1 MLSFMSCWARHLGLC
16 TENAFGHRCGE
27 NLLLV
32 PFTNLE
38 EKNSLLYVILRW
50 QSLHYW
56 LDFTKC
62 SEFHSFDLWA
72 SLLFP
77 PGLTCSFLLFP
88 VRKLSSVHGSWIQLQ
103 EELSTI
109 TGT

>member
-1 MLSFMSCWARHLGLC
+1 MLSFMSFWARHLGLC
-16 TENAFGHRCGE
+16 MESAFGHRCAE

-38 EKNSLLYVILRW
+38 EKILYVILRL
-50 QSLHYW
+50 QSFHYW

-72 SLLFP
+72 SLQFP
-77 PGLTCSFLLFP
+77 PGLTRSFFLFP
-88 VRKLSSVHGSWIQLQ
+88 VRRLSGVHSSWVQL
-103 EELSTI
+103 
-109 TGT
+109 